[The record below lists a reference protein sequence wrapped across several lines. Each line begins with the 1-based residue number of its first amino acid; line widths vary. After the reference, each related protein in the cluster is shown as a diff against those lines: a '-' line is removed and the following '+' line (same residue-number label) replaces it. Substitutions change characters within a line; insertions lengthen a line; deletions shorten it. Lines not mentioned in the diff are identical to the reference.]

1 MAAYWQNEED
11 IRKWVGSRGTADVA
25 AKELM
30 DIIQKIDHENVTINQ
45 VTPSAVPEENSIV
58 ETCKTIIEHP
68 ENEEAAKV
76 LLGILAS
83 RGLAGN
89 LKKVT
94 ETSEGVK
101 MEKQAQNAPSQSRQR
116 NGWVRGMRNKWNR
129 VVDGFNDGTPW
140 RIDRDKFYNFTH
152 YYTDAIS
159 FDEDP
164 KKVYSGE
171 ALWRMYIMD
180 KFYADYQDKDGK
192 VVGGYIN
199 DRFHR
204 FPTAGTPAVPDTDRH
219 GGNSMELANGERTR
233 KPRPHQY
240 SVERRLEEARGNK
253 LDDLEVAASA
263 GFEKVVKIAS
273 TLDPER
279 NDDRVYSILKDTIEM
294 REAGIDYKTML
305 NAIADHY
312 GASVLG
318 ISQIDKF
325 GQDMV
330 KKHQKVAYHMV
341 KADVAPLTIAEVIK
355 NQADFIGHN
364 ISIPDG
370 TVVLDAKGNKYSL
383 ASESGEPA
391 KVQVDRNTP
400 NQFIVTWGEGVGAN
414 TQVTF
419 ANTNIGVSV
428 ATPVQETFAELEGQ
442 KMTPKNIDRI
452 QDAVE
457 AETGEA
463 IGGTAGQPTFGITE
477 MQPAQ

>member
-1 MAAYWQNEED
+1 MANYWQNAED
-11 IRKWVGSRGTADVA
+11 IKKWVGSRGTADVA
-25 AKELM
+25 AKELI
-30 DIIQKIDHENVTINQ
+30 DIIQKMDHVDNTNN
-45 VTPSAVPEENSIV
+45 TVPEENSIA

-68 ENEEAAKV
+68 ENEEAANV

-83 RGLAGN
+83 HKLAGS
-89 LKKVT
+89 LTKTTKT
-94 ETSEGVK
+94 EVK
-101 MEKQAQNAPSQSRQR
+101 MEKEAQSQSRQR

-140 RIDRDKFYNFTH
+140 RIERDKMYDFTH

-164 KKVYSGE
+164 TKVYSGE
-171 ALWRMYIMD
+171 ALWRMYVMD

-204 FPTAGTPAVPDTDRH
+204 FPTAGTPSVPDTDRH

-240 SVERRLEEARGNK
+240 STERRLEEARENK
-253 LDDLEVAASA
+253 TDDLEVAASS
-263 GFEKVVKIAS
+263 GFERVVKLAS

-279 NDDRVYSILKDTIEM
+279 TQDRVFSILKDTIEM
-294 REAGIDYKTML
+294 REAGVDYKTML
-305 NAIADHY
+305 NAVADHY
-312 GASVLG
+312 EASVLG
-318 ISQIDKF
+318 VSQIDKF

-341 KADVAPLTIAEVIK
+341 KADVAPLTIADVLK
-355 NQADFIGHN
+355 NQADYIGHN

-370 TVVLDAKGNKYSL
+370 TTVLDAKGNMYKL
-383 ASESGEPA
+383 TSESGQPA
-391 KVQVDRNTP
+391 KVQVDSNMP

-419 ANTNIGVSV
+419 ANTNVGVAV
-428 ATPVQETFAELEGQ
+428 ASPVEETFAELEGG
-442 KMTPKNIDRI
+442 KLNEKNMGKI

-457 AETGEA
+457 SETGEA
-463 IGGTAGQPTFGITE
+463 IGGTTGQPSFGITE